1 MSQAKVEQHKKD
13 KANRKK
19 IMAKERVQRLAVR
32 ICAVVVLV
40 AIVGW
45 AGYTGYQYYESTR
58 PTKTIYTWITYNPIT
73 TGNCYVQIF
82 LILAYKT
89 SVAFHTFTNNF
100 FSAILIKYKQR
111 MHLPI

>member
-1 MSQAKVEQHKKD
+1 MD
-13 KANRKK
+13 Y
-19 IMAKERVQRLAVR
+19 I
-32 ICAVVVLV
+32 
-40 AIVGW
+40 
-45 AGYTGYQYYESTR
+45 
-58 PTKTIYTWITYNPIT
+58 NPIT

>member
-58 PTKTIYTWITYNPIT
+58 PTKTIYTD
-73 TGNCYVQIF
+73 
-82 LILAYKT
+82 
-89 SVAFHTFTNNF
+89 AFSNASCTALRSNMEV
-100 FSAILIKYKQR
+100 Y
-111 MHLPI
+111 

>member
-58 PTKTIYTWITYNPIT
+58 PTKTIYID
-73 TGNCYVQIF
+73 
-82 LILAYKT
+82 T
-89 SVAFHTFTNNF
+89 SAMSDYIQGLDSTEAN
-100 FSAILIKYKQR
+100 
-111 MHLPI
+111 

>member
-45 AGYTGYQYYESTR
+45 AGYTGYQYYESR
-58 PTKTIYTWITYNPIT
+58 Y
-73 TGNCYVQIF
+73 
-82 LILAYKT
+82 
-89 SVAFHTFTNNF
+89 
-100 FSAILIKYKQR
+100 
-111 MHLPI
+111 